1 MHQFAGLDGERL
13 RPRLAGSAARSARP
27 VPAPASLRRVEPL
40 AAVFLGLHGVMVLAG
55 LGGDPWQWAG
65 VGLVLVC
72 GLAGLGGRGPAWMVP
87 LRGLVILAVGVAL
100 QATAGGAAGWFV
112 AWPFVLVA
120 VYPLALPGPG
130 GLVVAGLAV
139 LGYVLVVR
147 LAGPPVGPALAVA
160 RGVLLAG
167 MAALAWTAAGAYA
180 RMANLAVEAELELGR
195 RERLGRAL
203 LDALADPTA
212 VLDAQGRIVAVNQ
225 AWTHRSAEGP
235 AGPALGEVGQSYP
248 AACAARADAGYDG
261 LAAAADGVRSV
272 LGGQAA
278 LFRCRYLSPGGAEPF
293 EAVVTPLAEGD
304 GAVVTHRP
312 PAPGPPSR
320 RPPPVRRP

>member
-1 MHQFAGLDGERL
+1 MHRFAGLDGDRL
-13 RPRLAGSAARSARP
+13 RPQLAGGGARPARWARP

-40 AAVFLGLHGVMVLAG
+40 AAVFLGLHGVMVLTG

-87 LRGLVILAVGVAL
+87 VRGLVILVVGAAL
-100 QATAGGAAGWFV
+100 QATAGGAAGWFA

-167 MAALAWTAAGAYA
+167 LAGLAGTAARAYA
-180 RMANLAVEAELELGR
+180 GMANMAVEAELELGR
-195 RERLGRAL
+195 RERLSRAL

-225 AWTHRSAEGP
+225 AWTRRSAG
-235 AGPALGEVGQSYP
+235 GPALGEVGQSYP
-248 AACAARADAGYDG
+248 AA
-261 LAAAADGVRSV
+261 
-272 LGGQAA
+272 
-278 LFRCRYLSPGGAEPF
+278 
-293 EAVVTPLAEGD
+293 
-304 GAVVTHRP
+304 VVTHRP
-312 PAPGPPSR
+312 GGTAR
-320 RPPPVRRP
+320 

>member
-1 MHQFAGLDGERL
+1 
-13 RPRLAGSAARSARP
+13 
-27 VPAPASLRRVEPL
+27 
-40 AAVFLGLHGVMVLAG
+40 MVLTG

-65 VGLVLVC
+65 VGLVLMC

-87 LRGLVILAVGVAL
+87 VRGLVILVVGVAL
-100 QATAGGAAGWFV
+100 QATAGGAAGWFA

-120 VYPLALPGPG
+120 VYPLALAGPD

-167 MAALAWTAAGAYA
+167 LAGLAGTAARAYA
-180 RMANLAVEAELELGR
+180 GMANMAVEAELELGR
-195 RERLGRAL
+195 RERLSRAL

-225 AWTHRSAEGP
+225 AWTRRSAEGP
-235 AGPALGEVGQSYP
+235 AGPALGEVGQGYP
-248 AACAARADAGYDG
+248 TACQAAAAAGYDG
-261 LAAAADGVRSV
+261 LSAAGGVRGV
-272 LGGQAA
+272 LSGRAS
-278 LFRCRYLSPGGAEPF
+278 LFRCRYLALGGAGPYELT
-293 EAVVTPLAEGD
+293 VTPLADGD
-304 GAVVTHRP
+304 GAVATHRP
-312 PAPGPPSR
+312 GGA
-320 RPPPVRRP
+320 VR